1 MDDKRNIDSKCLAN
15 NKVED
20 ANFVN
25 INESEPNIL
34 QCEGKEDHEKWIEEN
49 EKLREMVE
57 KLMSAGKHQMSTFT
71 ATLYHFPLKEK
82 T

>member
-1 MDDKRNIDSKCLAN
+1 
-15 NKVED
+15 
-20 ANFVN
+20 
-25 INESEPNIL
+25 L

-71 ATLYHFPLKEK
+71 ATLHHFPLKEK
-82 T
+82 TKLSPA